1 MRQYHETEKKEIQ
14 KLAKMYREFLDAGKT
29 ERECSSNICR
39 IAKEQGFENLEDVIR
54 EGKQLKA
61 GDKIYAENMK
71 KSVIMMEI
79 GTDDI
84 ENGMLLIGSHIDSP
98 RLDMKQNP
106 LYEDTDSF
114 DPSVSRDAVEDT
126 AENLKLA
133 IKLRD
138 KFFPL
143 RDTAY
148 KSLLDRAKIGGSAL
162 PKLSREKLADVIN
175 ACLALHKD
183 SALLLLSLIHI

>member
-1 MRQYHETEKKEIQ
+1 MRQEKKEIQ

-39 IAKEQGFENLEDVIR
+39 IAKEQGFENLADVIR

-98 RLDMKQNP
+98 RLDIKQNP
-106 LYEDTDSF
+106 LYENGGMAYLDTHYYGGNRKKNTKWVASPMG
-114 DPSVSRDAVEDT
+114 DPRC
-126 AENLKLA
+126 
-133 IKLRD
+133 
-138 KFFPL
+138 
-143 RDTAY
+143 
-148 KSLLDRAKIGGSAL
+148 DRKKQTEQ
-162 PKLSREKLADVIN
+162 PCR
-175 ACLALHKD
+175 
-183 SALLLLSLIHI
+183 